1 MHRKRRNK
9 KFSDDIIPIPDLEL
23 ATLRELHH
31 GDHLILSNH
40 NILYNNFYGTSQ
52 MNTEIALLPHIR
64 REKITITD
72 LCLGKGAFGEV
83 HGGVVRNDNLT
94 EERVAIKVKEININL
109 IGSISNEFHFHR
121 LFSKVPLTWKR
132 KNFYK
137 KLN

>member
-83 HGGVVRNDNLT
+83 HGGVVRSDNLT
-94 EERVAIKVKEININL
+94 EERVAIKVNWNIL
-109 IGSISNEFHFHR
+109 YFIECISNKFHSCR
-121 LFSKVPLTWKR
+121 LFTKVPMTWKR
-132 KNFYK
+132 KNSYK